1 MPWESIYNDESAAT
15 VLKMVAGEET
25 WIPIAQWAAELEA
38 EKTDETP
45 LKECSVCGSRM
56 HKVILGAPNDDDLAN
71 PKEWVIFT
79 GCIVEEETPDWLCLK
94 CEDADSGE
102 VDYPVETGPEKSDD
116 WNRKCPECHDVV
128 MHCSCGR

>member
-15 VLKMVAGEET
+15 VIKMVDGRET
-25 WIPIAQWAAELEA
+25 SISLAQWAAELES
-38 EKTDETP
+38 EKIEEVP
-45 LKECSVCGSRM
+45 IKECPVFGARI

-79 GCIVEEETPDWLCLK
+79 GCIVGENTPEWICLK

-102 VDYPVETGPEKSDD
+102 ADPPAETDPEK
-116 WNRKCPECHDVV
+116 PDVLSGESTQNV
-128 MHCSCGR
+128 